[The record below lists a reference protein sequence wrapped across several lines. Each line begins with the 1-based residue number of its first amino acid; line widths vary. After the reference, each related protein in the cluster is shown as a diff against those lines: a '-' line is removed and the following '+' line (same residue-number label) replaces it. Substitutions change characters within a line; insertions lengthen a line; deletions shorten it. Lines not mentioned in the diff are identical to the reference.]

1 MTPESL
7 QRKTIRTAIM
17 YDEYAKKPLL
27 HEKGLEKR
35 LEDNNYKIKDLV
47 NKTFQ
52 KNFIIILY

>member
-27 HEKGLEKR
+27 IKTGLEKR

-47 NKTFQ
+47 NKH
-52 KNFIIILY
+52 